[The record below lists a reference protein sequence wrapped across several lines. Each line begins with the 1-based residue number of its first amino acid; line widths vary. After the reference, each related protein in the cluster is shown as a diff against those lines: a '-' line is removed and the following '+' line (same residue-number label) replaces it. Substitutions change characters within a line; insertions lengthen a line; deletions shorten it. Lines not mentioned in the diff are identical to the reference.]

1 VVVDTNVKG
10 VILGSQAA
18 YRQMKEQ
25 GSGHIV
31 NISSIAGKLHLPN
44 ESVYN
49 ASKWAV
55 NGFTGTL
62 RMEAQPHGVKV
73 SCICP
78 GGIDTPFWD
87 GMDFTPFPDH
97 IDPKRDFMNPEDVA
111 QTVLH
116 VVASPGP
123 YAVPEVVMQ
132 PMA

>member
-1 VVVDTNVKG
+1 MS
-10 VILGSQAA
+10 I
-18 YRQMKEQ
+18 RQMREQ
-25 GSGHIV
+25 KSGHIV

-55 NGFTGTL
+55 NGYTGTL
-62 RMEAQPHGVKV
+62 RKEAQRKGIKV

-87 GMDFTPFPDH
+87 AQDFTPFPDH
-97 IDPKRDFMNPEDVA
+97 VDPKRDFMKPEEVA
-111 QTVLH
+111 RTVLH
-116 VVASPGP
+116 VVASPQA
-123 YAVPEVVMQ
+123 YLMPEVVMQ